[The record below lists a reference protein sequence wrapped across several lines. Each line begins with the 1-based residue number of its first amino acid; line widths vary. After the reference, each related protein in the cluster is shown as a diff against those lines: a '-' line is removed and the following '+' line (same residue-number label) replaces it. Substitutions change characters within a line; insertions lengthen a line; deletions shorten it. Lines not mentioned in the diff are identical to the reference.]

1 MGAMKKVLESFVQGT
16 SQLGGLYS
24 AVDEETAHEALETAW
39 ELGVRHFDTAPHY
52 GAGLSER
59 RVGRFLSRLPRDSYT
74 LSTKVGRILLPAEGN
89 PKDPHFVG
97 GDANIRV
104 FDFSRD
110 GILRSFEDSLERL
123 GLDRVD
129 TLYLHDPDDHLD
141 QAISEGY
148 PALAELREQ
157 GLISKAGA
165 GMSNVSA
172 LERIVRET
180 EVDEI
185 MLAARYTLMD
195 RTAADTLLPLCQ
207 EKSVSVVAVG
217 VYGSGL
223 LANPQPGAHYEWR
236 AATSEEIESAMAFR
250 DTFGEHGIPLQA
262 AAAQFPLTHPAIDF
276 VGIGARNALQSREN
290 IEYLA
295 WSIPNQIWSE
305 LNPPPTPRQF
315 PESQGAQ

>member
-1 MGAMKKVLESFVQGT
+1 MEAMKEVLESFVQGT

-24 AVDEETAHEALETAW
+24 AVDEETAFEALETAW
-39 ELGVRHFDTAPHY
+39 DLGVRHFDTAPHY

-59 RVGRFLSRLPRDSYT
+59 RVGRFLSRFPRDSYT
-74 LSTKVGRILLPAEGN
+74 LSTKVGRILLPAQGTLE
-89 PKDPHFVG
+89 DPHFVG

-110 GILRSFEDSLERL
+110 GILRSFEDSLKRL
-123 GLDRVD
+123 GLSRVD

-141 QAISEGY
+141 QAISQGY
-148 PALAELREQ
+148 AALAELREQ
-157 GLISKAGA
+157 RLINKVGA

-180 EVDEI
+180 DVDEI

-195 RTAADTLLPLCQ
+195 RTAASSLLPLCQ
-207 EKSVSVVAVG
+207 EKAVSVVAVG

-236 AATSEEIESAMAFR
+236 AATSDEIESAISFR
-250 DTFGEHGIPLQA
+250 DTFAQHGIPLQA
-262 AAAQFPLTHPAIDF
+262 AASQFPLTHPAIDY
-276 VGIGARNALQSREN
+276 VGIGARNANQTREN
-290 IEYLA
+290 LEFLN
-295 WSIPNQIWSE
+295 WHIPHHLWSE
-305 LNPPPTPRQF
+305 LREPPNPRKALD
-315 PESQGAQ
+315 PEGMS